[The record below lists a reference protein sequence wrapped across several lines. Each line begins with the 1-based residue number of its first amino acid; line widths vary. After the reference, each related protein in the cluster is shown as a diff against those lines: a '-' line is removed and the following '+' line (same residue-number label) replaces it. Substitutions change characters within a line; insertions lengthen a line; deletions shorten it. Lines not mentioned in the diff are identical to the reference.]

1 MQLLPVVLALSATD
15 GQMIFCSCEGE
26 MTMSEESTPD
36 RSPGRGVIEGAF
48 QLLHALPQTT
58 PNGQVA
64 QLVRLTRIP
73 RPTVHRLLAQ
83 LREAGAVDL
92 IEGHWTLAAGL
103 MGLARQ
109 VEPYAGLRES
119 AADVLRTLRAGTGAT
134 ASLVVPDSSSFV
146 VLETVP
152 GQTSLPVGHRPGDTM
167 PHFSAPGLVLADQ
180 RGPSSQHRSIGV
192 SSDHSAVQE
201 GFTCYAVP
209 VFLPSGRR
217 AALQIASV
225 EPRSTDRF
233 APMVH
238 RAAASLQR
246 LTALPS

>member
-1 MQLLPVVLALSATD
+1 MSA
-15 GQMIFCSCEGE
+15 G
-26 MTMSEESTPD
+26 
-36 RSPGRGVIEGAF
+36 PGRGVIEGAF

-58 PNGQVA
+58 PDGQVA

-83 LREAGAVDL
+83 LREAGAVAL
-92 IEGHWTLAAGL
+92 IEGHWSLASGL
-103 MGLARQ
+103 MGLARH
-109 VEPYAGLRES
+109 VEPYSGLRE
-119 AADVLRTLRAGTGAT
+119 AAAEVLRSLRTGTGAT
-134 ASLVVPDSSSFV
+134 ASLVVPDNEFVV

-152 GQTSLPVGHRPGDTM
+152 GQTSLPVGHRPGDPM
-167 PHFSAPGLVLADQ
+167 PHFSASGQVLA
-180 RGPSSQHRSIGV
+180 GPRAMAPMRRHPGV

-201 GFTCYAVP
+201 GFTCYAAP
-209 VFLPSGRR
+209 VLLPSGRR

-238 RAAASLQR
+238 RAAAALQNVMASPR
-246 LTALPS
+246 

>member
-1 MQLLPVVLALSATD
+1 MVT
-15 GQMIFCSCEGE
+15 E
-26 MTMSEESTPD
+26 SEESTPA
-36 RSPGRGVIEGAF
+36 RSPGRGVLEGAF
-48 QLLHALPQTT
+48 QLLHALPRTS
-58 PNGQVA
+58 PDGQVA

-83 LREAGAVDL
+83 LREAGAVTLVD
-92 IEGHWTLAAGL
+92 GHWSLASGL

-119 AADVLRTLRAGTGAT
+119 AAEVLRALRTGTGAT
-134 ASLVVPDSSSFV
+134 ASLVVPDDSFFL

-152 GQTSLPVGHRPGDTM
+152 GQTTLPVGHRPGDPM
-167 PHFSAPGLVLADQ
+167 PDFSASGQVLAG
-180 RGPSSQHRSIGV
+180 RRATAPVHRNSGI

-209 VFLPSGRR
+209 VLLPSGRR

-225 EPRSTDRF
+225 DPRSTDRF

-238 RAAASLQR
+238 RAAASLQS
-246 LTALPS
+246 LMVSPS

>member
-1 MQLLPVVLALSATD
+1 
-15 GQMIFCSCEGE
+15 MIFSSCEGE
-26 MTMSEESTPD
+26 MTMSKDSTPD

-58 PNGQVA
+58 PDSQVA

-92 IEGHWTLAAGL
+92 VEGHWTLASGL

-119 AADVLRTLRAGTGAT
+119 AADVLRMLRAGTGAT

-167 PHFSAPGLVLADQ
+167 PHFSAPGRVLADQ
-180 RGPSSQHRSIGV
+180 RAPSSQHPRNTGV

-209 VFLPSGRR
+209 VLLPSGRR

-225 EPRSTDRF
+225 EPRSMDRF

-238 RAAASLQR
+238 RAAAALQR

>member
-1 MQLLPVVLALSATD
+1 
-15 GQMIFCSCEGE
+15 
-26 MTMSEESTPD
+26 MTASGESTPAG
-36 RSPGRGVIEGAF
+36 SPGRGVIEGAF

-58 PNGQVA
+58 PDGQVA

-83 LREAGAVDL
+83 LREAGAVAL
-92 IEGHWTLAAGL
+92 VEGHWSLASGL
-103 MGLARQ
+103 MGLARH
-109 VEPYAGLRES
+109 VEPYSGLRES
-119 AADVLRTLRAGTGAT
+119 AAEVLRALRTGTGAT
-134 ASLVVPDSSSFV
+134 ASLVVPDTSSCL

-152 GQTSLPVGHRPGDTM
+152 GQTSLPVGHRPGDPM
-167 PHFSAPGLVLADQ
+167 PHFSASGQVLAG
-180 RGPSSQHRSIGV
+180 RRVTAPRRHNPGV

-209 VFLPSGRR
+209 VLLPSGRR

-225 EPRSTDRF
+225 EPRSTERF

-238 RAAASLQR
+238 RAAASLR
-246 LTALPS
+246 NLMASPS